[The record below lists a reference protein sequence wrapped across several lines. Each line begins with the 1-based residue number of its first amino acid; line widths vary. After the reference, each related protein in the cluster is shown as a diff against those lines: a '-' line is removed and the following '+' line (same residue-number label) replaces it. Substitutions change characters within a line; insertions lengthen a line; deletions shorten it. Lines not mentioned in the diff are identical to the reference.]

1 MPFHRHVLPNGL
13 TIIGETTPS
22 ARSVALGFFVRTGS
36 RDEAMEE
43 SGVSHFLEH
52 MVFKGTPKRSALQ
65 VNVDF
70 DRIGADYNAFTSEE
84 NTVFYA
90 AVLPEYLPQ
99 ATDILADILRPSLR
113 TDDFDMEK
121 KVIIEEIGMYDDKP
135 TWCAYDHAKKQFF
148 AEHPL
153 GNSVLGTVQ
162 SITDLTADQMRT
174 YFDRRYIGS
183 NITAIATGKFDFDA
197 FVRLVEARCNDWPKG
212 DAPRQRIYEAKANP
226 AFGLMTRE
234 KVTQEHVYLI
244 SPGPTANSPLRFAA
258 ETLSMVLGDDSN
270 SRLYW
275 SLVDPGLAE
284 SADVSFHEYDGAGT
298 FFTSFSSDPETVEEI
313 LAIIRE
319 EFAKVQSEGITEAEL
334 ATAKSKVLSRIVR
347 GSERPM
353 GRMQALGMHWN
364 YQGAYRSVDDDLRD
378 FDAVTLAQVREVLD
392 RYPLTNPAVFAL
404 GPLKELAK
412 R

>member
-1 MPFHRHVLPNGL
+1 VPFHRHVLPNGL
-13 TIIGETTPS
+13 TIIGETMPS
-22 ARSVALGFFVRTGS
+22 SRSVALGFFVKTGS
-36 RDEAMEE
+36 RDESSDE

-135 TWCAYDHAKKQFF
+135 TWCAYDHARKQFF
-148 AEHPL
+148 ADHPL
-153 GNSVLGTVQ
+153 GNSILGTPQ
-162 SITDLTADQMRT
+162 SITDLTADQMRR

-183 NITAIATGKFDFDA
+183 NITAVAAGNFDFDA
-197 FVRLVEARCNDWPKG
+197 FVKLVEDRCKDWPKG
-212 DAPRQRIYEAKANP
+212 EAPRQRVYEAKPNP
-226 AFGLMTRE
+226 AFGLMTRD

-244 SPGPTANSPLRFAA
+244 SPGPMANSPLRFAA

-275 SLVDPGLAE
+275 SIVDPGLAE
-284 SADVSFHEYDGAGT
+284 SADVSFHEYEGAGT
-298 FFTSFSSDPETVEEI
+298 FFTSFSSDPENVEEI
-313 LAIIRE
+313 LSIIRA
-319 EFAKVQSEGITEAEL
+319 EFAKVQSDGITEAEL

-353 GRMQALGMHWN
+353 GRMQALGMHWT
-364 YQGAYRSVDDDLRD
+364 YQGAYRSVDEDLRD
-378 FDAVTLAQVREVLD
+378 FDAVTLGLVRETLD

-404 GPLKELAK
+404 GPLKEVA
-412 R
+412 RP